1 MDPNEF
7 QGFMD
12 DRNYSLQLPGAKY
25 KRLRILRAS

>member
-12 DRNYSLQLPGAKY
+12 DWNDPSQLPG
-25 KRLRILRAS
+25 RSTSVSES